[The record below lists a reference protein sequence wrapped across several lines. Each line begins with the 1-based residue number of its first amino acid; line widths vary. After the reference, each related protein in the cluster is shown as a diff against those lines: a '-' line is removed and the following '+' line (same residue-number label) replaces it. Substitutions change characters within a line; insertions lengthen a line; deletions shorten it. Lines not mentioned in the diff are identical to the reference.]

1 MNKGELIERVAKEA
15 KITKVEASRAID
27 SVFSSIRKTLKRGE
41 KTSLVGFGTFSVTR
55 RKARTG
61 RNPQTGEPLRI
72 PARRVVR
79 FSSGKALKET
89 IR

>member
-1 MNKGELIERVAKEA
+1 MNTGELIERVAKEA
-15 KITKVEASRAID
+15 KITKVEVGRAID